1 MNPVYAFRKRLEEK
15 QIARF
20 LQAEKEAG
28 IAPASSVY
36 PVVEDTA
43 VAVPDLNR
51 DREVLVSIIIPSK
64 DHPENIRRC
73 TESLLQTVHPER
85 DGLRYEII
93 VVDNGSSP
101 ENRSKVNEILI
112 NASTSEAAPRCRCF
126 YREEPFSFSR
136 MCNRG
141 AKEAQGELLLFLN
154 DDTRAIR
161 PGWLS
166 RMVSC
171 AMMPQVGCVGAK
183 LLYPEGM
190 RRKTPLIQH
199 CGVVNTR
206 MGPVHKLAR
215 MPDSYGYFLDYNHG
229 VRRVIAVTGAC
240 LLIRRVIFREIGG
253 FSEELPVAFNDVD
266 LCYTLYE
273 KGYDNLCC
281 NDAPLMHYESFSR
294 GDDSEDISK
303 MVRLSREYGIL
314 TSRHKGLIARD
325 PFYPEGFEEGIRV
338 APEARAEK
346 ETPPY
351 LLARAKKCAVNGF
364 MRRVRMDAC
373 VRAGVECAGN
383 MRRYVRED
391 EVRSALNAGKLS
403 QAEADM
409 LWDDYWIRGY
419 SFVIGSDNALYTK
432 RLLLQKMIAEGDTY
446 VPDEGSLCAFS
457 LRETYRPEIRE
468 QTSGLTNV
476 AFCGFTA
483 RIPKEALTPGVWR
496 IGVMQLRK
504 YSRETLYN
512 WGSTVLV
519 AE

>member
-1 MNPVYAFRKRLEEK
+1 MNPVRSFRKRLEDK

-36 PVVEDTA
+36 PVVEDTT
-43 VAVPDLNR
+43 VPVPDSNR

-64 DHPENIRRC
+64 DQPENIRRC
-73 TESLLQTVHPER
+73 TESLLATIQPER

-101 ENRSKVNEILI
+101 ENRIKVNEILI
-112 NASTSEAAPRCRCF
+112 NVSASEAAPRCRCF

-141 AKEAQGELLLFLN
+141 AKEAQGDLLLFLN
-154 DDTRAIR
+154 DDTKAIR
-161 PGWLS
+161 AGWLS

-183 LLYPEGM
+183 LLYPEAM
-190 RRKTPLIQH
+190 RQKTPLIQH

-215 MPDSYGYFLDYNHG
+215 MPDAYGYFLDYNHG
-229 VRRVIAVTGAC
+229 VRKVMAVTGAC
-240 LLIRRVIFREIGG
+240 LLIRSVIFEEIGG
-253 FSEELPVAFNDVD
+253 FPEELPVAFNDVD

-273 KGYDNLCC
+273 KGYDTLCC

-294 GDDSEDISK
+294 GDDSKDVSK
-303 MVRLSREYGIL
+303 MVRLSNEYSIL
-314 TSRHKGLIARD
+314 AERHRGLIARD
-325 PFYPEGFEEGIRV
+325 PFYPEGFEEGVRV
-338 APEARAEK
+338 APESRAEK

-351 LLARAKKCAVNGF
+351 LLPRSKKCAVKGLL
-364 MRRVRMDAC
+364 RRVRKDAC
-373 VRAGVECAGN
+373 VRAGVECAGI

-391 EVRSALNAGKLS
+391 EVRSAVNAGKLS
-403 QAEADM
+403 QREADL
-409 LWDDYWIRGY
+409 LWEDYWIRGY

-432 RLLLQKMIAEGDTY
+432 RLLLQKLVGGGDTY
-446 VPDEGSLCAFS
+446 VPENGSLCAFT
-457 LRETYRPEIRE
+457 LTDVYRPEIRE
-468 QTSGLTNV
+468 QTTDLTNV

-483 RIPKEALTPGVWR
+483 RIPKGALSPGVWR
-496 IGVMQLRK
+496 VGVLQMRR
-504 YSRETLYN
+504 YSREALYD

-519 AE
+519 V